1 VVHQEDVRL
10 IRQPDP
16 FHHLG
21 IGAAPAGECWPK
33 KNYFGLKIKHHFHAF
48 PGLLFSVTQEI
59 FQLFIVELVRK
70 QARGLFVVFRQLVGQ
85 VSGKYL
91 SFHLRKR
98 CNHRMRKESNFSF

>member
-16 FHHLG
+16 LHHLG
-21 IGAAPAGECWPK
+21 IGAAPAGMAKEELFWI
-33 KNYFGLKIKHHFHAF
+33 KNKTFHFHAF

-59 FQLFIVELVRK
+59 FQLFIVELICK
-70 QARGLFVVFRQLVGQ
+70 QARGLFVVFRQLIGQ

-98 CNHRMRKESNFSF
+98 CNHRMRKESNFSL